1 VSVSPVSVVQGIFQS
16 QVFTSSVS
24 GGVSSYSYQWYLN
37 DTLVPGATGISWTFS
52 DSSPGYYTVYLNVT
66 DGTGAQWKSNVA
78 NVLRTSVPWPTGC
91 VVGITGYKLVFTGTY
106 GDFFSSNA
114 TIDYYWSFS
123 ADEWNG
129 TQWVVTGISGSSAPV
144 VGYFVP
150 ALTTA
155 NLPYYVCVL
164 NPSTVNWDEWLRI
177 DYTFYWT
184 YDGINY
190 STVYTAELNV
200 HSGDI
205 AGASVTFPY
214 LGADGSVTGLDLHLL
229 ATCWLQTV
237 PSGTNPTSVLA
248 RADIGGAGSV
258 TGKDLHMLAIGWLKS
273 WTNTPPPS

>member
-1 VSVSPVSVVQGIFQS
+1 
-16 QVFTSSVS
+16 
-24 GGVSSYSYQWYLN
+24 
-37 DTLVPGATGISWTFS
+37 
-52 DSSPGYYTVYLNVT
+52 
-66 DGTGAQWKSNVA
+66 
-78 NVLRTSVPWPTGC
+78 
-91 VVGITGYKLVFTGTY
+91 VVGITGYKLVFKGTY
-106 GDFFSSNA
+106 GNFFSSNA

-144 VGYFVP
+144 VGYVVP
-150 ALTTA
+150 ALTTT

-200 HSGDI
+200 HPGDI
-205 AGASVTFPY
+205 AGAASVTFPY
-214 LGADGSVTGLDLHLL
+214 LGADG
-229 ATCWLQTV
+229 A
-237 PSGTNPTSVLA
+237 
-248 RADIGGAGSV
+248 V
-258 TGKDLHMLAIGWLKS
+258 TGKDLHILAMYWLHSVPSGTDPTSDFARADINGDGIVNGLDLHILALSWLKS